1 MKYNYLMMA
10 AVLMSAAFPS
20 ASHAQ
25 DTIYRMTMTEK
36 GFSPAD
42 LTVPAGQ
49 KIHLIVDNKGTAEAE
64 FESYP
69 LNQEH
74 KIQPGQSEEM
84 FLDAMKPGSYEVF
97 DDNNPDVKGRITAQ

>member
-1 MKYNYLMMA
+1 MKFRYLMMA

-20 ASHAQ
+20 LSQAQ
-25 DTIYRMTMTEK
+25 DVTYRMTMTEK
-36 GFSPAD
+36 GFTPAE
-42 LTVPAGQ
+42 LKVPANA
-49 KIHLIVDNKGTAEAE
+49 KIHLVVDNKGAAEAE

-74 KIQPGQSEEM
+74 KIQPGQSEEIY
-84 FLDAMKPGSYEVF
+84 LEPMKAGSYEVF